1 MTPILQA
8 QLQSR
13 LSFPANTHQVVFRM
27 VGIRMS
33 SAIRADF
40 LRALFAQS
48 IHVLDSMP
56 AGAAATTI
64 TTTANTLQNG
74 ISEKFGV
81 LIEFLSTCIA
91 AVVVAFVYSWS
102 LALVSFSVMVF
113 ILLTLGVLLPLI
125 VKGVNRTTRAEG
137 KATSIASEAISSMRM
152 IAACGAESRTHEKY
166 LFWSEE
172 AKRLGQKVAPLI
184 ALQFALVF
192 FAMYAVF
199 GLAFWFGIKSF
210 LEDRLDGVGPIVIV
224 LMTCMLVVMSLERI
238 STPALAM
245 GKATVAACQFFTVI
259 DAPAPPKGHLKEPD
273 VSASD
278 DITFENVT
286 FAYPGRPH
294 VKVLDDLNLTI
305 EAGKLTAIVGPSG
318 SGKSTIVGLIQRWY
332 SLTHQY
338 TIERA
343 LSQEEL
349 EKRKKREKKEKKRAK
364 KGITASADDSSDD
377 EEPQQ
382 NEDEESSGPPVELK
396 GKIFSGKT
404 PIDDI
409 EATWWRTQIGLVQQ
423 EPFLFNDTIYNNVA
437 YGLIGSQWE
446 NESDE
451 KKREL
456 VKEACKEA
464 FADEFIDRLP
474 QVRRAPGSA
483 RS

>member
-1 MTPILQA
+1 
-8 QLQSR
+8 
-13 LSFPANTHQVVFRM
+13 M

-40 LRALFAQS
+40 LRALFSQS

-56 AGAAATTI
+56 AGAAASTI
-64 TTTANTLQNG
+64 TTTANVLQNG
-74 ISEKFGV
+74 ISEKFGI
-81 LIEFLSTCIA
+81 LFEFLSTAIGA
-91 AVVVAFVYSWS
+91 IVVAFVYSWS
-102 LALVSFSVMVF
+102 LALVSFSVILF
-113 ILLTLGVLLPLI
+113 IMLTFAVLLPLI
-125 VKGVNRTTRAEG
+125 VKGVSRTTRAEG
-137 KATSIASEAISSMRM
+137 KATAVASEAISSMRM
-152 IAACGAESRTHEKY
+152 IAACGAEKRTHEKY
-166 LFWSEE
+166 LFWSNE
-172 AKRLGQKVAPLI
+172 ARRLGQKLSPLV

-199 GLAFWFGIKSF
+199 GLAFWYGIKSF
-210 LEDRLDGVGPIVIV
+210 LEGRLDGVGPIVIV
-224 LMTCMLVVMSLERI
+224 LMSCMLVVMSLERI

-259 DAPAPPKGHLKEPD
+259 DAPAPAKGKLKEPE
-273 VSASD
+273 VSATN

-294 VKVLDDLNLTI
+294 AKVLDDLNLTI

-332 SLTHQY
+332 SLNHQY

-349 EKRKKREKKEKKRAK
+349 EKRKKRKKKEKKRAK
-364 KGITASADDSSDD
+364 KGITAPEDDSSDED
-377 EEPQQ
+377 EPQQ
-382 NEDEESSGPPVELK
+382 NEEEDNAGPPVELK
-396 GKIFSGKT
+396 GSILSGKT
-404 PIDDI
+404 PIDEV

-446 NESDE
+446 NETDE

-456 VKEACKEA
+456 VKEACTEA

-474 QVRRAPGSA
+474 EVR
-483 RS
+483 

>member
-1 MTPILQA
+1 
-8 QLQSR
+8 
-13 LSFPANTHQVVFRM
+13 M

-40 LRALFAQS
+40 LRALFSQS

-56 AGAAATTI
+56 AGAAASTI
-64 TTTANTLQNG
+64 TTTANVLQNG

-81 LIEFLSTCIA
+81 LIEFLSTAIA
-91 AVVVAFVYSWS
+91 AIVVAFVYSWS
-102 LALVSFSVMVF
+102 LALVSFSIILF
-113 ILLTLGVLLPLI
+113 ILLTFSILLPLI
-125 VKGVNRTTRAEG
+125 VKGVSRTNRAEA

-152 IAACGAESRTHEKY
+152 IAACGAENRTHEKY
-166 LFWSEE
+166 LFWSDE
-172 AKRLGQKVAPLI
+172 ARRLGQKLAPLV

-199 GLAFWFGIKSF
+199 GLAFWYGIKSF
-210 LEDRLDGVGPIVIV
+210 LEGRLDGVGPIVIV
-224 LMTCMLVVMSLERI
+224 LMSCMLVVMSLERI

-259 DAPAPPKGHLKEPD
+259 DAPAPPKGQLKEPE
-273 VSASD
+273 VSATD
-278 DITFENVT
+278 DIRFENVT

-338 TIERA
+338 SIERA
-343 LSQEEL
+343 ISQEEL
-349 EKRKKREKKEKKRAK
+349 EKRKKKAKKEKKMAKMAK
-364 KGITASADDSSDD
+364 KGNTAPADDSSDEED
-377 EEPQQ
+377 EPQQ
-382 NEDEESSGPPVELK
+382 SDEENAGPPIKLE
-396 GKIFSGKT
+396 GKILSGKT

-409 EATWWRTQIGLVQQ
+409 DATWWRTQIGLVQQ

-451 KKREL
+451 KKLEL

-474 QVRRAPGSA
+474 EVRLAP
-483 RS
+483 